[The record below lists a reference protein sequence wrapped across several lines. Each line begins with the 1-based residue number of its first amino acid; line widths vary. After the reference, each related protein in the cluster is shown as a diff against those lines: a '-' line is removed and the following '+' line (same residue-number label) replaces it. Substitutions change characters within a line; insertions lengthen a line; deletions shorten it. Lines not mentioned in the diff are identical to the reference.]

1 MEDGDKDK
9 DKEKSRKKKMRI
21 KVKDYEKLKTVG
33 LGSYGRVRLCKNKKT
48 GNIFVMKILKKNDII
63 KQKQVDHVYSEFNIL
78 TMLKHP
84 FIVQLFGYNFE
95 DPKYIYFIMEYIQG
109 GELFTL
115 LRTKGTF
122 PVPQTKFYIAHI
134 ITIFEYLHSKNIV
147 YRDLKPENILINK
160 NGYLKLTDFGFAK
173 QLENEKTYTLCGTP
187 EYLAPEIILNKGH
200 GKAVDWWTLGILL
213 YEMLVGIDPFS
224 DDDPMK
230 TYQMKTYQKILKG
243 KINFPKT
250 INKDAK
256 SLIKHLLTQDTSK
269 RFGCL
274 KSGVKDILNHRFFEG
289 FDWKNFV
296 YLSMPAPYLPNVKSD
311 DDTSNFEKYPESDTE
326 SPSVDKKN
334 DPFLKW

>member
-1 MEDGDKDK
+1 MEDDDKDK

-230 TYQMKTYQKILKG
+230 TYQKILKG

-269 RFGCL
+269 RYGCL
-274 KSGVKDILNHRFFEG
+274 KNGVKDILNHRFFEG
-289 FDWKNFV
+289 FDWKN
-296 YLSMPAPYLPNVKSD
+296 
-311 DDTSNFEKYPESDTE
+311 
-326 SPSVDKKN
+326 
-334 DPFLKW
+334 

>member
-1 MEDGDKDK
+1 MEDKDK
-9 DKEKSRKKKMRI
+9 DKSKKKKL
-21 KVKDYEKLKTVG
+21 KVKIKDFEKLNTVG
-33 LGSYGRVRLCKNKKT
+33 LGSYGRVCLCKKKKS
-48 GNIFVMKILKKNDII
+48 GKVYVMKILKKNDII
-63 KQKQVDHVYSEFNIL
+63 KQKQVDHVYSEYTIL
-78 TMLKHP
+78 SKLKHP
-84 FIVQLFGYNFE
+84 FIVQLIGVNFE
-95 DPKYIYFIMEYIQG
+95 DPKYIYFILEYIHG

-115 LRTKGTF
+115 LRSNVTF

-134 ITIFEYLHSKNIV
+134 ITVFEYLHSKNIV

-173 QLENEKTYTLCGTP
+173 QLDSEKAKTYTLCGTP

-213 YEMLVGIDPFS
+213 FEMLVGIDPFS
-224 DDDPMK
+224 DDEP
-230 TYQMKTYQKILKG
+230 MKTYQKILKG
-243 KINFPKT
+243 KINFPKE
-250 INKDAK
+250 IDKDAK

-296 YLSMPAPYLPNVKSD
+296 YLSMPAPFLPNVKSD
-311 DDTSNFEKYPESDTE
+311 DDTSNFEKYPESDGE
-326 SPSVDKKN
+326 IPAVDKKN

>member
-1 MEDGDKDK
+1 MEDKDK
-9 DKEKSRKKKMRI
+9 DKEKSRKKKMKI
-21 KVKDYEKLKTVG
+21 KVKDYDKLKTVG
-33 LGSYGRVRLCKNKKT
+33 LGSYGRVRLCKQKKT
-48 GNIFVMKILKKNDII
+48 GNVYVMKILKKNDII

-78 TMLKHP
+78 SMLKHP
-84 FIVQLFGYNFE
+84 FIVQLLGFNFD
-95 DPKYIYFIMEYIQG
+95 DPKYIYFILEYIQG

-115 LRTKGTF
+115 LRTNGTF
-122 PVPQTKFYIAHI
+122 PVPQAKFYIAHI

-200 GKAVDWWTLGILL
+200 GKAVDWWTLGI
-213 YEMLVGIDPFS
+213 IDPFS
-224 DDDPMK
+224 DDDP
-230 TYQMKTYQKILKG
+230 MKTYQKILKG

-256 SLIKHLLTQDTSK
+256 SLIKHLLTQDTTK

-274 KSGVKDILNHRFFEG
+274 KNGVKDILNHRFFEG

-296 YLSMPAPYLPNVKSD
+296 YLSMPAPYIPEIKSE

-334 DPFLKW
+334 DPFLKWS

>member
-1 MEDGDKDK
+1 MEKQYLNEYITNSSHIAS
-9 DKEKSRKKKMRI
+9 KEYFYDITGFYEYLQIRYPDNDPEESIVQCTGSDAIAFINDQFNNNLSNNTINRKLSSLKSFYNYLNYTYNIGNPFLNI
-21 KVKDYEKLKTVG
+21 KSLHSHKTVCSLTLDDCSNLLKTING
-33 LGSYGRVRLCKNKKT
+33 INK
-48 GNIFVMKILKKNDII
+48 
-63 KQKQVDHVYSEFNIL
+63 
-78 TMLKHP
+78 
-84 FIVQLFGYNFE
+84 
-95 DPKYIYFIMEYIQG
+95 
-109 GELFTL
+109 
-115 LRTKGTF
+115 
-122 PVPQTKFYIAHI
+122 
-134 ITIFEYLHSKNIV
+134 
-147 YRDLKPENILINK
+147 YRDLSIMYLFLTCGLTVSEVINLKLDDLKDGSLYIYNK

-230 TYQMKTYQKILKG
+230 TYQKILKG

-274 KSGVKDILNHRFFEG
+274 KNGVKDILNHRLFEG

-296 YLSMPAPYLPNVKSD
+296 YLTMPAPYIPDIKSE

>member
-1 MEDGDKDK
+1 MEDKEKDK
-9 DKEKSRKKKMRI
+9 DKEKSKKKKMKI
-21 KVKDYEKLKTVG
+21 KVKDFEKLKTVG
-33 LGSYGRVRLCKNKKT
+33 LGSYGRVRLCRQKKT
-48 GNIFVMKILKKNDII
+48 GEIFVMKILKKNEII

-78 TMLKHP
+78 STLKHP
-84 FIVQLFGYNFE
+84 FIVQLVGFNFE
-95 DPKYIYFIMEYIQG
+95 DPKYIYFVLEYVQG

-122 PVPQTKFYIAHI
+122 PVPQTKFYVAHI

-173 QLENEKTYTLCGTP
+173 ILENEKTYTLCGTP

-230 TYQMKTYQKILKG
+230 TYQKILKG

-269 RFGCL
+269 RYGCL
-274 KSGVKDILNHRFFEG
+274 KNGVKDILNHRFFDG

-296 YLSMPAPYLPNVKSD
+296 YLSMPAPYIPNVKSD
-311 DDTSNFEKYPESDTE
+311 DDTSNFEKYPESDGE
-326 SPSVDKKN
+326 IPAVDKKN

>member
-1 MEDGDKDK
+1 MEDKEKDK
-9 DKEKSRKKKMRI
+9 DKEKSKKKKM
-21 KVKDYEKLKTVG
+21 KVKIKDYDKLKTVG

-48 GNIFVMKILKKNDII
+48 GAIYVMKILKKNEII

-78 TMLKHP
+78 SMLKHP
-84 FIVQLFGYNFE
+84 FIVQLLGYNFE
-95 DPKYIYFIMEYIQG
+95 DPKYIYFILEYIQG
-109 GELFTL
+109 GELFSL
-115 LRTKGTF
+115 LRNKVTF
-122 PVPQTKFYIAHI
+122 PISQTKFYIAHI

-230 TYQMKTYQKILKG
+230 TYQKILKG

-274 KSGVKDILNHRFFEG
+274 KNGVKDILNHRLFEG

-296 YLSMPAPYLPNVKSD
+296 YLTMPAPYIPDIKSE